1 MKINLYKNEII
12 FVTLI
17 ILFALL
23 LRGYN
28 INFNDF
34 WSDEMVT
41 FYLSNPNLNFTET
54 MRLIFETNLMVSY
67 ELILKL
73 FHKIFGYNFEY
84 SRYLTLF
91 LSIISIFYFYK
102 LIKNNKNYYSAL
114 LGVILLSIN
123 IYHIRYSIELRS
135 YTLTFL
141 LSIILLNLIFFQ
153 GKIREFKN
161 FFSYFLIFIISFF
174 MLFSHAYSIL
184 VIISINFYI
193 FLLWI
198 IKKNFSKNNTLL
210 FLSTSISS
218 LLFILIHINNI
229 FVHTPDWI
237 PEFKSSFFTN
247 YYFSSFFG
255 SRILGLLH
263 LIILIYLITTQ
274 FNKVLKKFNIELF
287 LIILLLITYIIPIT
301 YSLIFKPILIDR
313 YIFFVLIPILYLI
326 SGLIF
331 DLKNIYQKYIFIFLL
346 IAPSFLNHFTENTF
360 KQFYTNIYPSKPE
373 VGKSLEHIVKNNN
386 LNYSFVSIENNP
398 YKINFVYKNY
408 LKKYSKKI
416 DKNLIYFNYTNK
428 TELPDNIWLIYFTD
442 ITNEKFIKPI
452 EFKDYV
458 IKSNKIFNHLELYQL
473 KKKD

>member
-1 MKINLYKNEII
+1 MKINLFKNETLFLI
-12 FVTLI
+12 LI
-17 ILFALL
+17 ILFGLL
-23 LRGYN
+23 LRAYN

-54 MRLIFETNLMVSY
+54 IKLIFETNLMVSY
-67 ELILKL
+67 ELTLKF
-73 FHKIFGYNFEY
+73 FHKIFGYNFGY

-91 LSIISIFYFYK
+91 FSIISIFYFYK
-102 LIKNNKNYYSAL
+102 LIKNNKNYHSAI

-161 FFSYFLIFIISFF
+161 SFSYFLIFIISFL
-174 MLFSHAYSIL
+174 MLFSHAYSII

-193 FLLWI
+193 FLFWV

-229 FVHTPDWI
+229 FLHTPDWI

-274 FNKVLKKFNIELF
+274 FNKVLKKFDIELF
-287 LIILLLITYIIPIT
+287 LIILLLLTYIIPIT

-326 SGLIF
+326 SGLSF
-331 DLKNIYQKYIFIFLL
+331 DLKNIYKKYTFIFLL
-346 IAPSFLNHFTENTF
+346 VVPSFLNHFTENTF

-373 VGKSLEHIVKNNN
+373 VGKSLKHIVKDNNS
-386 LNYSFVSIENNP
+386 NYSFVSIENNP
-398 YKINFVYKNY
+398 YKINFVYENY

-416 DKNLIYFNYTNK
+416 NKNLMYFNYANN

-452 EFKDYV
+452 EFKDYI

>member
-1 MKINLYKNEII
+1 MKINSYKKENL
-12 FVTLI
+12 FVTLV
-17 ILFALL
+17 ILFGLL

-141 LSIILLNLIFFQ
+141 LSIILLNFIFFQ

-416 DKNLIYFNYTNK
+416 DKNLMYFNYVNN

>member
-17 ILFALL
+17 ILFGLL

-41 FYLSNPNLNFTET
+41 FYLSNPNLNFVES
-54 MRLIFETNLMVSY
+54 MKLIFESNLMVSF
-67 ELILKL
+67 ELTLKF
-73 FHKIFGYNFEY
+73 FHKIFGYNFGY
-84 SRYLTLF
+84 SRYLTLI

-102 LIKNNKNYYSAL
+102 LIKNNKNYHSAL
-114 LGVILLSIN
+114 LGIILLSIN

-161 FFSYFLIFIISFF
+161 FFNYFFIFIISFF
-174 MLFSHAYSIL
+174 MLFSHAYSII

-198 IKKNFSKNNTLL
+198 IKKNFSKNNIFL

-218 LLFILIHINNI
+218 LLFILIYINNI
-229 FVHTPDWI
+229 SHTPYWI

-263 LIILIYLITTQ
+263 LIILIYLITIQ
-274 FNKVLKKFNIELF
+274 FNKVLKKFDIELF
-287 LIILLLITYIIPIT
+287 LIILLLLTYIIPIT
-301 YSLIFKPILIDR
+301 YSFIFKPILIDR

-326 SGLIF
+326 SVLSF
-331 DLKNIYQKYIFIFLL
+331 DLKNIYKKYTFIFLL

-373 VGKSLEHIVKNNN
+373 VGKSLDYIAKNNN
-386 LNYSFVSIENNP
+386 FNYSFVLIEKNP
-398 YKINFVYKNY
+398 HKINYVYENY
-408 LKKYSKKI
+408 LKKYSRKI
-416 DKNLIYFNYTNK
+416 NSNLIYFNYANNS
-428 TELPDNIWLIYFTD
+428 ELPNNLWLIYFTD

-452 EFKDYV
+452 EFKDHT
-458 IKSNKIFNHLELYQL
+458 IITNKVFNHLELYQL
-473 KKKD
+473 EKTD

>member
-1 MKINLYKNEII
+1 MKINLSKNETL
-12 FVTLI
+12 FVILI
-17 ILFALL
+17 ILFGLL
-23 LRGYN
+23 LRAYN
-28 INFNDF
+28 ISFNDF

-54 MRLIFETNLMVSY
+54 IKLIFETNLMVSY
-67 ELILKL
+67 ELTLKF
-73 FHKIFGYNFEY
+73 FHKIFGYDLEY

-91 LSIISIFYFYK
+91 FSIISIFYFYK
-102 LIKNNKNYYSAL
+102 LIKNNKNYHSAI

-161 FFSYFLIFIISFF
+161 FFSYFLIFTISFF
-174 MLFSHAYSIL
+174 MLFSHAYSII

-274 FNKVLKKFNIELF
+274 FSKVLKKFNIELF
-287 LIILLLITYIIPIT
+287 LIIFLLLTYMIPIA
-301 YSLIFKPILIDR
+301 YSLIFKPVLIDR

-326 SGLIF
+326 SGLSF
-331 DLKNIYQKYIFIFLL
+331 DLKNIYKKYTFIFLL
-346 IAPSFLNHFTENTF
+346 VAPSFLNHFSENTF
-360 KQFYTNIYPSKPE
+360 KQFYTDIYPSKPE
-373 VGKSLEHIVKNNN
+373 VRKSLEHIVKNNN
-386 LNYSFVSIENNP
+386 FNYSFVSIENNP
-398 YKINFVYKNY
+398 YKINFAYENY
-408 LKKYSKKI
+408 LTKYSKKI
-416 DKNLIYFNYTNK
+416 DKNLMYFNYANN

-442 ITNEKFIKPI
+442 ITNEKFVKPV
-452 EFKDYV
+452 EFKDYI

-473 KKKD
+473 KKTD

>member
-1 MKINLYKNEII
+1 MKMNLYKNEII
-12 FVTLI
+12 YVTLV
-17 ILFALL
+17 ILFGLL

-41 FYLSNPNLNFTET
+41 FYLSNPNINFSET
-54 MRLIFETNLMVSY
+54 LKLIFESNLMVSY
-67 ELILKL
+67 EIMLKF

-84 SRYLTLF
+84 SRYLTLS
-91 LSIISIFYFYK
+91 LSIVSIFYFYK

-114 LGVILLSIN
+114 LGIILLSIN

-141 LSIILLNLIFFQ
+141 LTIILLNLIFYQ

-161 FFSYFLIFIISFF
+161 FFNYFLIFIISFF
-174 MLFSHAYSIL
+174 ILFSHAFSII

-198 IKKNFSKNNTLL
+198 IKKNFTKNNTLL
-210 FLSTSISS
+210 FLSTSMSS
-218 LLFILIHINNI
+218 LLFILIYINNI
-229 FVHTPDWI
+229 SHTPYWI
-237 PEFKSSFFTN
+237 SELKSSFFTN

-263 LIILIYLITTQ
+263 LIIIIYLITTQ
-274 FNKVLKKFNIELF
+274 FSKVLKKFDIELF
-287 LIILLLITYIIPIT
+287 LIIFLLLTYIIPIG
-301 YSLIFKPILIDR
+301 YSFIFKPILIDR

-326 SGLIF
+326 SCLSF
-331 DLKNIYQKYIFIFLL
+331 DLKSIYKKYIFIFLL
-346 IAPSFLNHFTENTF
+346 VVPSFLNHFSENTF
-360 KQFYTNIYPSKPE
+360 KQFYTDIYPSKPE
-373 VGKSLEHIVKNNN
+373 VGNSLEHIVKNNN
-386 LNYSFVSIENNP
+386 LNYSFVSIKNNP
-398 YKINFVYKNY
+398 HKINFIYENY

-416 DKNLIYFNYTNK
+416 DKNLIYFNYGNNSK
-428 TELPDNIWLIYFTD
+428 LPDNLWLIYFTD

-452 EFKDYV
+452 EFKDYM
-458 IKSNKIFNHLELYQL
+458 IKSNKMFNHLELYQL
-473 KKKD
+473 KKTD

>member
-1 MKINLYKNEII
+1 MKINLFKNETL
-12 FVTLI
+12 FVILI
-17 ILFALL
+17 ILFGLL
-23 LRGYN
+23 LRAYN
-28 INFNDF
+28 ISFNDF

-54 MRLIFETNLMVSY
+54 IKLIFETNLMVSY
-67 ELILKL
+67 ELTLKF
-73 FHKIFGYNFEY
+73 FHKIFGYDLEY

-91 LSIISIFYFYK
+91 FSIISIFYFYK
-102 LIKNNKNYYSAL
+102 LIKNNKNYHSAI

-161 FFSYFLIFIISFF
+161 FFSYFLIFTISFF
-174 MLFSHAYSIL
+174 MLFSHAYSII

-274 FNKVLKKFNIELF
+274 FSKVLKKFNIELF
-287 LIILLLITYIIPIT
+287 LIIFLLLTYMIPIA
-301 YSLIFKPILIDR
+301 YSLIFKPVLIDR

-326 SGLIF
+326 SGLSF
-331 DLKNIYQKYIFIFLL
+331 DLKNIYKKYTFIFLL
-346 IAPSFLNHFTENTF
+346 VAPSFLNHFSENTF
-360 KQFYTNIYPSKPE
+360 KQFYTDIYPSKPE
-373 VGKSLEHIVKNNN
+373 VRKSLEHIVKNNN
-386 LNYSFVSIENNP
+386 FNYSFVSIENNP
-398 YKINFVYKNY
+398 YKINFAYENY
-408 LKKYSKKI
+408 LTKYSKKI
-416 DKNLIYFNYTNK
+416 DKNLMYFNYANN

-442 ITNEKFIKPI
+442 ITNEKFVKPV
-452 EFKDYV
+452 EFKDYI

-473 KKKD
+473 KKTD

>member
-1 MKINLYKNEII
+1 MKINLQKNEII

-17 ILFALL
+17 ILFGLI

-41 FYLSNPNLNFTET
+41 FYLSNPNLNFTENIE
-54 MRLIFETNLMVSY
+54 LIFESNLMVSY
-67 ELILKL
+67 ELILKF

-114 LGVILLSIN
+114 LGIILLSIN

-174 MLFSHAYSIL
+174 MLFSHAYSII

-218 LLFILIHINNI
+218 LIFILIHINNI
-229 FVHTPDWI
+229 FLHTPDWI

-263 LIILIYLITTQ
+263 LIILIYLITLQ
-274 FNKVLKKFNIELF
+274 FNKVLKKFDIELF
-287 LIILLLITYIIPIT
+287 LIILLLLTYIIPIT

-326 SGLIF
+326 SSLSF
-331 DLKNIYQKYIFIFLL
+331 DLKNIYKKYTFIFLL
-346 IAPSFLNHFTENTF
+346 VAPSFLNHFTENTF

-373 VGKSLEHIVKNNN
+373 VGKSLKHIIKNNN
-386 LNYSFVSIENNP
+386 LNYSFVLIENNP
-398 YKINFVYKNY
+398 YKINFVYENY

-416 DKNLIYFNYTNK
+416 DKNLMYFNYANN

-442 ITNEKFIKPI
+442 ITNEKFIKPV
-452 EFKDYV
+452 EFKDYM

-473 KKKD
+473 NKTD

>member
-17 ILFALL
+17 ILFGLL

-67 ELILKL
+67 ELILKF
-73 FHKIFGYNFEY
+73 FHKIFGYNFGY

-287 LIILLLITYIIPIT
+287 LIIFLLLTYIIPIT

-326 SGLIF
+326 SGLSF
-331 DLKNIYQKYIFIFLL
+331 DLKNIYKKYTFIFLL
-346 IAPSFLNHFTENTF
+346 IAPSILNHFSENTF
-360 KQFYTNIYPSKPE
+360 KQFYTDIYPSKPE

-398 YKINFVYKNY
+398 YKINFVYENY

-452 EFKDYV
+452 EFKDYM

>member
-1 MKINLYKNEII
+1 MKINLFKNETL
-12 FVTLI
+12 FVILI
-17 ILFALL
+17 ILFGLL
-23 LRGYN
+23 LRAYN
-28 INFNDF
+28 ISFNDF

-54 MRLIFETNLMVSY
+54 IKLIFETNLMVSY
-67 ELILKL
+67 ELTLKF
-73 FHKIFGYNFEY
+73 FHKIFGYDLEY

-91 LSIISIFYFYK
+91 FSIISIFYFYK
-102 LIKNNKNYYSAL
+102 LIKNNKNYHSAI

-161 FFSYFLIFIISFF
+161 FFSYFLIFTISFF
-174 MLFSHAYSIL
+174 MLFSHAYSII

-229 FVHTPDWI
+229 FVHTPNWI

-274 FNKVLKKFNIELF
+274 FSKVLKKFNIELF
-287 LIILLLITYIIPIT
+287 LIIFLLLTYMIPIA
-301 YSLIFKPILIDR
+301 YSLIFKPVLIDR

-326 SGLIF
+326 SGLSF
-331 DLKNIYQKYIFIFLL
+331 DLKNIYKKYTFIFLL
-346 IAPSFLNHFTENTF
+346 VAPSFLNHFSENTF
-360 KQFYTNIYPSKPE
+360 KQFYTDIYPSKPE
-373 VGKSLEHIVKNNN
+373 VRKSLEHIVKNNN
-386 LNYSFVSIENNP
+386 FNYSFVSIENNP
-398 YKINFVYKNY
+398 YKINFAYENY
-408 LKKYSKKI
+408 LTKYSKKI
-416 DKNLIYFNYTNK
+416 DKNLMYFNYANN

-442 ITNEKFIKPI
+442 ITNEKFVKPV
-452 EFKDYV
+452 EFKDYI

-473 KKKD
+473 KKTD

>member
-1 MKINLYKNEII
+1 MKINLQKNEII

-17 ILFALL
+17 ILFGLI

-41 FYLSNPNLNFTET
+41 FYLSNPNLNFTENIK
-54 MRLIFETNLMVSY
+54 LIFESNLMVSY
-67 ELILKL
+67 ELILKF

-102 LIKNNKNYYSAL
+102 LIKNNKNYYCAL
-114 LGVILLSIN
+114 LGIILLSIN

-174 MLFSHAYSIL
+174 MLFSHAYSII

-218 LLFILIHINNI
+218 LIFILIHINNI
-229 FVHTPDWI
+229 VLHTPDWI

-263 LIILIYLITTQ
+263 LIILIYLITIQ
-274 FNKVLKKFNIELF
+274 FNKVLKKFDIELF
-287 LIILLLITYIIPIT
+287 LIILLLLTYIIPIT

-326 SGLIF
+326 SSLSF
-331 DLKNIYQKYIFIFLL
+331 DLKNIYKKYTFIFLL
-346 IAPSFLNHFTENTF
+346 VAPSFLNHFTENTF

-373 VGKSLEHIVKNNN
+373 VGKSLKHIVKNDN

-398 YKINFVYKNY
+398 YKINFVYENY

-416 DKNLIYFNYTNK
+416 DKNLMYFNYANN

-452 EFKDYV
+452 EFEDYI

-473 KKKD
+473 KKAD